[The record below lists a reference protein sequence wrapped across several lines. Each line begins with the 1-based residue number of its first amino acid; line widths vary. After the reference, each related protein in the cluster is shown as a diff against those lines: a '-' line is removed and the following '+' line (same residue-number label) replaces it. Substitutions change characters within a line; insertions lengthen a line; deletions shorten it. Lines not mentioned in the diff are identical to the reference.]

1 MDLLPGIQ
9 ATASALTAQ
18 RARLNIVAQNLA
30 NAQTTRG
37 PDGQPYQRQIV
48 TFESMMVP
56 VGAGGTQVAGVR
68 LAEITTDDTPGQRIY
83 QPGHPHADAE
93 GMVTMPNVQ
102 PSMEMVDMITASR
115 VYEANLS
122 VVRTARQMSQQTLAI
137 GR

>member
-9 ATASALTAQ
+9 ATSSALTAQ

-37 PDGQPYQRQIV
+37 PDGKAYQRQV
-48 TFESMMVP
+48 VNFESMLIP
-56 VGAGGTQVAGVR
+56 TGGGGNATGVK
-68 LAEITTDDTPGQRIY
+68 LSEITTDETPGQKIY
-83 QPGHPHADAE
+83 QPGHPHADE
-93 GMVTMPNVQ
+93 QGMVTMPNVQ